1 MNSRRTAKTQR
12 YLLVTFTLFIAAIAL
27 AISIETLPL
36 KAAVVGESAFVRVR
50 GHLPQDPMQ
59 EISVTLSSSGF
70 NPAEVRPQSR
80 RFLLSIDN
88 RSGAGD
94 LVFKLSRP
102 DGTLIRELRIS
113 GAGGDWT
120 EAFDLSE
127 GTYKLSE
134 TNHTA
139 WVCTIVVP

>member
-1 MNSRRTAKTQR
+1 MKSRRTAKT
-12 YLLVTFTLFIAAIAL
+12 LLITLILFTATIVL
-27 AISIETLPL
+27 AISIEKLSL
-36 KAAVVGESAFVRVR
+36 NSVVAQPGPVDVRVR
-50 GHLPQDPMQ
+50 LLQDPMQ
-59 EISVTLSSSGF
+59 EISLILSSSGF
-70 NPAEVRPQSR
+70 NPAEVRPQSG

-88 RSGAGD
+88 RSGSGD
-94 LVFKLSRP
+94 LVFRLSRP
-102 DGTLIRELRIS
+102 DGTLIRELRTS

-120 EAFDLSE
+120 EAFDLSA

>member
-1 MNSRRTAKTQR
+1 MKSRRTTKT
-12 YLLVTFTLFIAAIAL
+12 LLITLILFTATIVL
-27 AISIETLPL
+27 AISIETLSL
-36 KAAVVGESAFVRVR
+36 NSAFAQSSRVGVRVQ
-50 GHLPQDPMQ
+50 LPQDPMQ
-59 EISVTLSSSGF
+59 EISLILSSSGF
-70 NPAEVRPQSR
+70 NPAEVRPQSG

-88 RSGAGD
+88 RSGSGD

-102 DGTLIRELRIS
+102 DGTLIRELRMS

-120 EAFDLSE
+120 EAFDLPA

-134 TNHTA
+134 TNHST

>member
-1 MNSRRTAKTQR
+1 MKSRRTSKT
-12 YLLVTFTLFIAAIAL
+12 LLITLILFTATIVL
-27 AISIETLPL
+27 AMSIGTLSL
-36 KAAVVGESAFVRVR
+36 NSAFAQPGRVDVRVQ
-50 GHLPQDPMQ
+50 LPQDPMQ
-59 EISVTLSSSGF
+59 EISLILSSSGF
-70 NPAEVRPQSR
+70 NPAEVRPQSG

-88 RSGAGD
+88 RSGSGD

-102 DGTLIRELRIS
+102 DGTLIRELRMS

-120 EAFDLSE
+120 EAFDLSA

>member
-1 MNSRRTAKTQR
+1 MKSRQTTKTLLITLILFTATIV
-12 YLLVTFTLFIAAIAL
+12 LAMSIGTLSL
-27 AISIETLPL
+27 N
-36 KAAVVGESAFVRVR
+36 SAFAQPGRVDVRVQ
-50 GHLPQDPMQ
+50 LPQDPMQ
-59 EISVTLSSSGF
+59 EISLILSSSGF
-70 NPAEVRPQSR
+70 NPAEVRPQSG

-88 RSGAGD
+88 RSGSGD

-102 DGTLIRELRIS
+102 DGTLIRELRMA

-120 EAFDLSE
+120 EAFDLSK

-134 TNHTA
+134 ANHSA

>member
-1 MNSRRTAKTQR
+1 MNTRRTAM
-12 YLLVTFTLFIAAIAL
+12 LFTTTIAL
-27 AISIETLPL
+27 VMFIETLSL
-36 KAAVVGESAFVRVR
+36 NAAVVGQSGPVVVR
-50 GHLPQDPMQ
+50 GQLAQDPMP
-59 EISVTLSSSGF
+59 EISLILSSSGF
-70 NPAEVRPQSR
+70 NPAEVRSQSR

-88 RSGAGD
+88 RSGTSD

-102 DGTLIRELRIS
+102 DGTLIRELRMA

-120 EAFDLSE
+120 EAFDLSK

-134 TNHTA
+134 ANHSA

>member
-12 YLLVTFTLFIAAIAL
+12 YLLTALTLLTATIAL
-27 AISIETLPL
+27 GISIAKLSL
-36 KAAVVGESAFVRVR
+36 NSAVAAQPGPVDER
-50 GHLPQDPMQ
+50 GHLSQDPMQ
-59 EISVTLSSSGF
+59 EISLILSSSGF
-70 NPAEVRPQSR
+70 NPAEVRPQSG

-88 RSGAGD
+88 RSGTGD

-102 DGTLIRELRIS
+102 DGTLIRELRMS

-134 TNHTA
+134 TNHSA

>member
-1 MNSRRTAKTQR
+1 MKSRQTTKTLLITLLLFTATI
-12 YLLVTFTLFIAAIAL
+12 VL
-27 AISIETLPL
+27 AMSIETLSL
-36 KAAVVGESAFVRVR
+36 NSAFAQPGRVDVPVQ
-50 GHLPQDPMQ
+50 LPQDPMQ
-59 EISVTLSSSGF
+59 EISLILSSSGF
-70 NPAEVRPQSR
+70 NPAEVRPQSG
-80 RFLLSIDN
+80 RFFLSIDN
-88 RSGAGD
+88 RSGSGD

-102 DGTLIRELRIS
+102 NGTLIRELRMS

-120 EAFDLSE
+120 EAFDLST

>member
-1 MNSRRTAKTQR
+1 MKSRRTTKT
-12 YLLVTFTLFIAAIAL
+12 LLITLILFTATIVL
-27 AISIETLPL
+27 AISIETLSL
-36 KAAVVGESAFVRVR
+36 NSAFAQPGRVGVRVQ
-50 GHLPQDPMQ
+50 LPQDPMQ
-59 EISVTLSSSGF
+59 EISLILSSSGF
-70 NPAEVRPQSR
+70 NPAEVRPQSG

-88 RSGAGD
+88 RSGSGD

-102 DGTLIRELRIS
+102 DGTLIRELRMS

-120 EAFDLSE
+120 EAFDLSA